1 MLNSGGLDSMP
12 SVHLQRGDSFWGL
25 GDLKSG
31 PRESRILGFISSW
44 EDLLVRFELTWCGST
59 CPGLVSMGQGSVEAP
74 PVGLSAS
81 TSQGIHIPRPPPA
94 LTLLIF
100 LAELSTLLPLGL
112 LLPFQGKQLVP
123 PHTWQYPS
131 PLSSLRLPSAST
143 APTDPFAW
151 TLHHHHPSG
160 SHQLAGSPPSPCPHP
175 LLWTPSLDLFTVI
188 IRGPAPP
195 CQLINSG
202 RLDTV
207 WIWLWCG

>member
-31 PRESRILGFISSW
+31 PRESQILGFTSSW

-74 PVGLSAS
+74 PVGLSTS
-81 TSQGIHIPRPPPA
+81 TSQGIHTPRPPPA

-100 LAELSTLLPLGL
+100 LAELSTLLPLGH

-123 PHTWQYPS
+123 HTRGSILPLCHHLGCPVPPQPQQTPS
-131 PLSSLRLPSAST
+131 PGPPIITIPPDPTSLLE
-143 APTDPFAW
+143 APHLLVHTPYSE
-151 TLHHHHPSG
+151 LHH
-160 SHQLAGSPPSPCPHP
+160 
-175 LLWTPSLDLFTVI
+175 
-188 IRGPAPP
+188 
-195 CQLINSG
+195 
-202 RLDTV
+202 
-207 WIWLWCG
+207 WIYLQQ